1 LSLIKQEFKINIK
14 YLIFAFLLLT
24 AIFSVA
30 LLTVSLSISIP
41 NMIYKRADEVF
52 SKEDI
57 RLNLSN
63 IKYAHLNKILEK
75 NVYNVHI
82 EYDAENIIMRG
93 AVLSTGH
100 GNVSVDKRGSV
111 VFFQDNNYILE
122 SNLEDGFILEG
133 GNWSFKDNTKDSK
146 GNYFIW
152 ISRKTSQ
159 ELEITIGD
167 KILFSS
173 ENIKEPF
180 TFFVKGI
187 FADDVVSGDF
197 LLPFECGEEML
208 KITEYNNRCSGA
220 LTLKYFDEYLKI
232 KKELENMGMYVYPI
246 KQLEELLFSKS
257 LIQGTLYVISLLLL
271 LAVIGIMCNILR
283 MIIQSRIKLIGIL
296 RAMGMSINSI
306 TLLYMSVFEVVIISS
321 VLFGSIIGYIFNN
334 YSSNLLTTLF
344 PEDVGGYLYEV
355 KSILITLIL
364 SNILLLIP
372 WRVMINEIDKLS
384 VVQIVNSEN

>member
-1 LSLIKQEFKINIK
+1 
-14 YLIFAFLLLT
+14 
-24 AIFSVA
+24 
-30 LLTVSLSISIP
+30 
-41 NMIYKRADEVF
+41 
-52 SKEDI
+52 
-57 RLNLSN
+57 
-63 IKYAHLNKILEK
+63 
-75 NVYNVHI
+75 
-82 EYDAENIIMRG
+82 
-93 AVLSTGH
+93 
-100 GNVSVDKRGSV
+100 
-111 VFFQDNNYILE
+111 
-122 SNLEDGFILEG
+122 
-133 GNWSFKDNTKDSK
+133 
-146 GNYFIW
+146 
-152 ISRKTSQ
+152 
-159 ELEITIGD
+159 
-167 KILFSS
+167 
-173 ENIKEPF
+173 
-180 TFFVKGI
+180 
-187 FADDVVSGDF
+187 
-197 LLPFECGEEML
+197 
-208 KITEYNNRCSGA
+208 
-220 LTLKYFDEYLKI
+220 
-232 KKELENMGMYVYPI
+232 MGMYVYPI

>member
-1 LSLIKQEFKINIK
+1 
-14 YLIFAFLLLT
+14 
-24 AIFSVA
+24 
-30 LLTVSLSISIP
+30 
-41 NMIYKRADEVF
+41 
-52 SKEDI
+52 
-57 RLNLSN
+57 
-63 IKYAHLNKILEK
+63 
-75 NVYNVHI
+75 
-82 EYDAENIIMRG
+82 
-93 AVLSTGH
+93 
-100 GNVSVDKRGSV
+100 
-111 VFFQDNNYILE
+111 
-122 SNLEDGFILEG
+122 
-133 GNWSFKDNTKDSK
+133 
-146 GNYFIW
+146 
-152 ISRKTSQ
+152 
-159 ELEITIGD
+159 
-167 KILFSS
+167 
-173 ENIKEPF
+173 
-180 TFFVKGI
+180 
-187 FADDVVSGDF
+187 
-197 LLPFECGEEML
+197 
-208 KITEYNNRCSGA
+208 
-220 LTLKYFDEYLKI
+220 LKI